1 MFIVLSNFKK
11 KAIFDW
17 FLPGKSSKEQHSEC
31 NKTEEEN
38 TDPYNSL
45 TNTGSTSA
53 TTTTP
58 ATSTTAINSDLPA
71 SMLDNGDS
79 ENEGDG
85 VSNRNHNTDF
95 PVIFALGSSQDL
107 MDKAEDLIN
116 TSSDT
121 CTDVDENTIR
131 FNDHHFRDD
140 YNDSGTQTSKSF
152 I

>member
-1 MFIVLSNFKK
+1 
-11 KAIFDW
+11 
-17 FLPGKSSKEQHSEC
+17 
-31 NKTEEEN
+31 
-38 TDPYNSL
+38 
-45 TNTGSTSA
+45 
-53 TTTTP
+53 
-58 ATSTTAINSDLPA
+58 
-71 SMLDNGDS
+71 MLDNGDS

-85 VSNRNHNTDF
+85 DSNRNHNTDF